1 MKTSDIEV
9 KDTLSVLSVAG
20 VEERIGQVSGIESV
34 TVNFA
39 AGHATMRYDETLLNV
54 ADIRSAIRQGEY
66 GPAAGPYGGEHDG
79 HVVPPETSPPSVPKS
94 TPNAA
99 AATPPAT
106 DKPSTAPSKAPAE
119 T

>member
-1 MKTSDIEV
+1 MKTSNIEV
-9 KDTLSVLSVAG
+9 KDMLSVLSVAG
-20 VEERIGQVSGIESV
+20 VEERIGEVSGVESV

-39 AGHATMRYDETLLNV
+39 AGHATVRYDETRLNV
-54 ADIRSAIRQGEY
+54 ADIRSAVRQGEY

-79 HVVPPETSPPSVPKS
+79 HVVPPETSAPSAPKS

-99 AATPPAT
+99 AAAPPAT
-106 DKPSTAPSKAPAE
+106 DKPSPAPFKAPAE